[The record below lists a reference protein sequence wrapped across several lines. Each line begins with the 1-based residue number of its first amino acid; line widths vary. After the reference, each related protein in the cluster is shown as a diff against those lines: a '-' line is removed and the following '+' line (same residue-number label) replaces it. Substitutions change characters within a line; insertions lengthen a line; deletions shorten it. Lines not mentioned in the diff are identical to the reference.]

1 MTTKPRKGRVF
12 VITQI
17 GGQDSIQLKRAD
29 AIVRY
34 VIKPS
39 LAAIGLEM
47 YGVSFDPTPG
57 QTPQMVKALI
67 GSPVVIADLTTRNPN
82 VYYELGIA
90 HSFGKKTIIICDSV
104 ESLAFDTKDERAI
117 TLGDTY
123 PITAEQAEKGI
134 ADLTATLRTV
144 LDPAHEAS
152 SVVSKAA
159 ASRSLEALAP
169 NNPIVSELEVIKD
182 GIEYLKSAA
191 KPRMA
196 IPRSLSADMASM
208 RHIVEALVSEGRV
221 SPSNLWGAENEY
233 TSSSFGSWLEGL
245 REKIKPGADD
255 PWTAKVQDDPW
266 AADVKESDRGF
277 ADEPTQRLHD
287 HVRIQRQLGE
297 DAPEL

>member
-1 MTTKPRKGRVF
+1 MTAKPRKDRVF

-17 GGQDSIQLKRAD
+17 GEQDSIRRKRAD
-29 AIVRY
+29 TIVRY

-39 LAAIGLEM
+39 LAVIGLEM
-47 YGVSFDPTPG
+47 YGASLDPTPG

-67 GSPVVIADLTTRNPN
+67 GSPIVIADLTSRNPN

-134 ADLTATLRTV
+134 ADLTETLRTV

-169 NNPIVSELEVIKD
+169 DNPIVSELEVIKD
-182 GIEYLKSAA
+182 GIEYLKSAV
-191 KPRMA
+191 KPRMD
-196 IPRSLSADMASM
+196 IPRSLSADMVSM
-208 RHIVEALVSEGRV
+208 RHIIETLVSEGRV
-221 SPSNLWGAENEY
+221 SPSNLWGAENER
-233 TSSSFGSWLEGL
+233 TSSSFGTWLEGL
-245 REKIKPGADD
+245 REKSRRNLWEPGGEIPLGDPAAIPQADT
-255 PWTAKVQDDPW
+255 PP
-266 AADVKESDRGF
+266 
-277 ADEPTQRLHD
+277 
-287 HVRIQRQLGE
+287 
-297 DAPEL
+297 